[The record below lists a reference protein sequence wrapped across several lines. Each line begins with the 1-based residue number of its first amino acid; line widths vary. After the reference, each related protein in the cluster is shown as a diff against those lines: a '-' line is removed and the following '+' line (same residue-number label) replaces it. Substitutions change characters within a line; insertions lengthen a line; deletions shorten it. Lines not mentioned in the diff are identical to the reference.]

1 MPMNET
7 TIATIER
14 CAQASKDGTAHF
26 GAIVQ
31 ALIEA
36 GVEAYFADYRSNAT
50 TYYLPSGETHQVPL
64 QPPAT
69 PIAQDFGAAQVQAAI
84 RGAQRGEVMYPEFLK
99 LSRAAGCVGY
109 MVWIAGRH
117 VSYFGRRGEVHVERF
132 PDTP

>member
-1 MPMNET
+1 MNET

-31 ALIEA
+31 ALTGA
-36 GVEAYFADYRSNAT
+36 GVEAYFADYRANAT
-50 TYYLPSGETHQVPL
+50 TYYLPSGETHAVAL
-64 QPPAT
+64 APPAT
-69 PIAQDFGAAQVQAAI
+69 PIASAFDTMGIQAAI
-84 RGAQRGEVMYPEFLK
+84 RGAQRGEVMYPEFLT

-117 VSYFGRRGEVHVERF
+117 VNYFGRKGEVHVERF
-132 PDTP
+132 PDAH

>member
-1 MPMNET
+1 MNDIT
-7 TIATIER
+7 QATIER

-31 ALIEA
+31 ALTEA

-50 TYYLPSGETHQVPL
+50 TYYLPSGQTHAVAL

-69 PIAQDFGAAQVQAAI
+69 PIADAFDAAGIQAAI

-99 LSRAAGCVGY
+99 LSRAAGCMGY
-109 MVWIAGRH
+109 MVWIAGQH

-132 PDTP
+132 PDAP